1 MINFGEFPSHSL
13 ESPSVVAS
21 NQYVCYFLMRINQ
34 GQVWMNYDIEMLTK
48 KNLSEDRL
56 PPTLDGSVLHLRRAL
71 IFFLQCLFNTFS
83 ELFFFIYQIYKI

>member
-1 MINFGEFPSHSL
+1 MCEFPSHSL

-56 PPTLDGSVLHLRRAL
+56 PTTLDGSVLHLRRAL

-83 ELFFFIYQIYKI
+83 QLFFFIYQKYKI